1 MSFGS
6 RLLIARN
13 MKGYSLRELARC
25 VDISQTAINKYEKD
39 KMMPNSQVLLKL
51 CECLSVTPDFLFQPE
66 NFELKELE
74 YRKKSNLKKCD
85 KSKATGIIL
94 DSIGKYL
101 EIEEL
106 LGKLSNIKIKKT
118 TITSYEEVEYVAS
131 SLRKEWQLGT
141 DVINSVTN
149 IIEEQG
155 IKVMVLELPAGFD
168 GVTCYAK
175 SNKQEYPIIIVS
187 NKLGLERKRFT
198 LLHEL
203 GHLYINIAENSGIDL
218 EKACHKFASAF
229 LVPKEKLIE
238 LVGNRER
245 YFLPDEIIALKRY
258 FIISASAMISRL
270 YDCNLINEYQ
280 YRNLCIHYREW
291 RKTEPQPVIMLD
303 EPQRF
308 RILVLNALSQGLI
321 SLSKSA
327 NLLGKDMY
335 DMEQELNENYS

>member
-1 MSFGS
+1 
-6 RLLIARN
+6 
-13 MKGYSLRELARC
+13 
-25 VDISQTAINKYEKD
+25 
-39 KMMPNSQVLLKL
+39 
-51 CECLSVTPDFLFQPE
+51 
-66 NFELKELE
+66 
-74 YRKKSNLKKCD
+74 
-85 KSKATGIIL
+85 
-94 DSIGKYL
+94 
-101 EIEEL
+101 
-106 LGKLSNIKIKKT
+106 
-118 TITSYEEVEYVAS
+118 
-131 SLRKEWQLGT
+131 
-141 DVINSVTN
+141 
-149 IIEEQG
+149 
-155 IKVMVLELPAGFD
+155 MVLELPEGFD

-327 NLLGKDMY
+327 NLLGKDIY